1 MNLVIDQGNSLTKTG
16 VFDQSGLI
24 RSHSLK
30 NPDENS
36 FMNLLNEFR
45 IDQLMVSSVT
55 QDGQRLY
62 EMLRKHV
69 GKGHFFDMHTKLP
82 FTNLYQ
88 TPETIGKDRLAAV
101 AGAMHQFPMED
112 VFVIDAGTAIT
123 YELITRH
130 QVYQG
135 GNIAPGLQM
144 RFKALNHFTSRLPLC
159 EPDDAFAL
167 LGNSTQSAI
176 TAGVQNGLIFE
187 IDGYIDT
194 LKKQY
199 PELHIIITGGDADF
213 FAGKLK
219 NPIFVDQ
226 NLVLKGLNRILE
238 QNV

>member
-88 TPETIGKDRLAAV
+88 TKNG
-101 AGAMHQFPMED
+101 H
-112 VFVIDAGTAIT
+112 T
-123 YELITRH
+123 Y
-130 QVYQG
+130 YFCYDQG
-135 GNIAPGLQM
+135 Y
-144 RFKALNHFTSRLPLC
+144 LPL
-159 EPDDAFAL
+159 EHDYFAL
-167 LGNSTQSAI
+167 
-176 TAGVQNGLIFE
+176 VKRKE
-187 IDGYIDT
+187 YID
-194 LKKQY
+194 
-199 PELHIIITGGDADF
+199 
-213 FAGKLK
+213 
-219 NPIFVDQ
+219 
-226 NLVLKGLNRILE
+226 
-238 QNV
+238 

>member
-1 MNLVIDQGNSLTKTG
+1 LNLVIDQGNSLTKTG
-16 VFDQSGLI
+16 VFDQSRLI
-24 RSHSLK
+24 HSHSLK
-30 NPDENS
+30 NTDENS
-36 FMNLLNEFR
+36 FLNLMNEYH

-55 QDGQRLY
+55 RDGQGLF
-62 EMLRKHV
+62 EMLQKHV
-69 GKGHFFDMHTKLP
+69 AKSHFFDMHTTLP
-82 FTNLYQ
+82 FTSLYQ

-101 AGAMHQFPMED
+101 AGAMQQYPMTD
-112 VFVIDAGTAIT
+112 VLVIDAGTAIT
-123 YELITRH
+123 YELLTRH
-130 QVYQG
+130 SVYQG

-144 RFKALNHFTSRLPLC
+144 RFRALNQFTSRLPLC
-159 EPDDAFAL
+159 EPDDTFAL
-167 LGNSTQSAI
+167 LGNSTQTAI

-199 PELHIIITGGDADF
+199 PDLHCIITGGDADF